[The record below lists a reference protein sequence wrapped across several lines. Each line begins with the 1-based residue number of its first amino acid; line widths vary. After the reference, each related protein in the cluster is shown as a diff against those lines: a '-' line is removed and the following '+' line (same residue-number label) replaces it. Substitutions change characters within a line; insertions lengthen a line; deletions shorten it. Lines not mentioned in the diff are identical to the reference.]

1 MVENRLRTV
10 LVTGDIR
17 IDADYLETL
26 RRNPLLA
33 PYIAY
38 SPPFGAS
45 ASAAASR
52 STLKGGQR
60 DVNDNYYRGESGLEE
75 EDVEEQQRPS
85 KRKKVEVAATTTKR
99 PTVAVKTL
107 DRIYLDTSQ
116 VQLDEKL
123 ISKVGT
129 PLSLCGFRRIPEGV
143 HEPQRV
149 SLATCVLS
157 PKSRTPEPPSCASA
171 QTSNK
176 LLKASFSS
184 SWVKSG

>member
-17 IDADYLETL
+17 IDSDYLETL

-33 PYIAY
+33 PYVAY

-45 ASAAASR
+45 TSTSIVASRVSASSSKAGLGDIEHDNKNRGDGNVDEDERPAKRKKVASAASAAA
-52 STLKGGQR
+52 
-60 DVNDNYYRGESGLEE
+60 
-75 EDVEEQQRPS
+75 
-85 KRKKVEVAATTTKR
+85 R

-123 ISKVGT
+123 VSKVAT

-143 HEPQRV
+143 HKPQRV
-149 SLATCVLS
+149 SLATCALS

-176 LLKASFSS
+176 LLEGFFFFFL
-184 SWVKSG
+184 G

>member
-17 IDADYLETL
+17 IDADYLESL

-33 PYIAY
+33 PYVAY

-45 ASAAASR
+45 TSTSIVASRGSASSSKAGLGDIEHDNKNRGDGNFDEDERPAKRKKVASAAA
-52 STLKGGQR
+52 
-60 DVNDNYYRGESGLEE
+60 
-75 EDVEEQQRPS
+75 
-85 KRKKVEVAATTTKR
+85 AATTTTKR

-123 ISKVGT
+123 VSKVGT
-129 PLSLCGFRRIPEGV
+129 PLSLCGFRRISEGV

-149 SLATCVLS
+149 SLAACVLS

-171 QTSNK
+171 QTSNEQTP
-176 LLKASFSS
+176 
-184 SWVKSG
+184 